1 MRQQCLRAKDL
12 ERAVQM
18 KEVEMALGS
27 MTVPAS
33 IDILQEDDVWIC
45 DTGASSHSSKSKK
58 GARSVKDTNSTS
70 VGHAGPA
77 VKATSTIEV
86 PGRFLEKDGSPGM
99 KAVLTEVSYNKG
111 LNFNLFSLTRML
123 VNGWTVTSGD
133 ANGIT
138 IRKGENVIN
147 FDIVIPTSRG
157 AIFACRFLRDSDI
170 LAASTESGVCMSVQ
184 KAHGLLGHG
193 DENSTRQSAKEL
205 GWVITPGK
213 LKPCDHC
220 AKSNRRQAEECDAE
234 KQ

>member
-1 MRQQCLRAKDL
+1 MRQQCPRAKDL

-123 VNGWTVTSGD
+123 VNGWMVTSGD
-133 ANGIT
+133 TNGIM
-138 IRKGENVIN
+138 IRKG
-147 FDIVIPTSRG
+147 
-157 AIFACRFLRDSDI
+157 
-170 LAASTESGVCMSVQ
+170 
-184 KAHGLLGHG
+184 
-193 DENSTRQSAKEL
+193 
-205 GWVITPGK
+205 
-213 LKPCDHC
+213 
-220 AKSNRRQAEECDAE
+220 
-234 KQ
+234 